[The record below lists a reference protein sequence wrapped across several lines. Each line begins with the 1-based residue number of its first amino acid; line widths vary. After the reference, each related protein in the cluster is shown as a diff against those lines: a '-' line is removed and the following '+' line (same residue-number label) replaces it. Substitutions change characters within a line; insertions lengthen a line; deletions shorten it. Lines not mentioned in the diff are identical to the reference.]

1 MAEDGKI
8 ANLSLQ
14 CTGAV
19 VAGGV
24 SVLELYFLH
33 FFYTVYRIKRAVRQ
47 NYEYI
52 FLNDASKSIS
62 VLFFQTAEFLA
73 KQQKNLATLVPIIF
87 LRC

>member
-47 NYEYI
+47 NYE
-52 FLNDASKSIS
+52 
-62 VLFFQTAEFLA
+62 
-73 KQQKNLATLVPIIF
+73 
-87 LRC
+87 